1 MFNRKIRGNGISST
15 TQSGRYELIGTSFY
29 RFPRKTIVFGDYL
42 LYNYHKSHREKVI
55 MLADLIDV
63 FDEER
68 TCEYKGEIYS
78 VRDNGSVM
86 RHPRDE
92 GKPRSLDNKWTFGRI
107 DSQHGYPVIG
117 SVPIHRIVATAF
129 LGEAPS
135 KSHVV
140 DHIDTNRQNNRPSN
154 LRWLTRLEN
163 ILFNEIT
170 RTKLELLCGCSIEV
184 ILNDLSILKDKPLT
198 PQFSWMKAVSK
209 EEAEK
214 SLETWRNW
222 ANKVAKMNDS
232 ERRALRENYL
242 DRYDRSR
249 RNGMIYPL
257 EPTGGNVSLDIYYAN
272 LKNDEVFC
280 YKEYQSGRYSY
291 VVKDFCLNKE
301 TNVLSV
307 ATTIDGGIKS
317 FLTSIT
323 IENNDYCYDT
333 QSFFNDEG
341 LNKYMTIARGEEW
354 TGGEVIEDYM

>member
-1 MFNRKIRGNGISST
+1 M
-15 TQSGRYELIGTSFY
+15 
-29 RFPRKTIVFGDYL
+29 
-42 LYNYHKSHREKVI
+42 
-55 MLADLIDV
+55 ADLIDV

-68 TCEYKGEIYS
+68 ICEYRGEVYS
-78 VRDNGSVM
+78 VRDNGAVM

-92 GKPRSLDNKWTFGRI
+92 EKPRRLDNKWTFGRI

-135 KSHVV
+135 KSHVI

-163 ILFNEIT
+163 IVLNEIT
-170 RTKLELLCGCSIEV
+170 RTKLELLCGCSIED
-184 ILNDLSILKDKPLT
+184 ILSDLSILKSKPLT

-214 SLETWRNW
+214 SLATWRNW
-222 ANKVAKMNDS
+222 ANEVSEMNEEEKTILRQNYNERSVMRRPNSGGNVLGHYYDDS
-232 ERRALRENYL
+232 
-242 DRYDRSR
+242 YDRSG
-249 RNGMIYPL
+249 RNGMTYPL
-257 EPTGGNVSLDIYYAN
+257 KKKKKNVSLELYFAN
-272 LKNDEVFC
+272 LKTDDIFC
-280 YKEYQSGRYSY
+280 YKDYPSGRYSY

-307 ATTIDGGIKS
+307 ATTNEGGMKS

-323 IENNDYCYDT
+323 IENNDYRYNT
-333 QSFFNDEG
+333 QSFFTAEG

-354 TGGEVIEDYM
+354 TGGEVLDDYM